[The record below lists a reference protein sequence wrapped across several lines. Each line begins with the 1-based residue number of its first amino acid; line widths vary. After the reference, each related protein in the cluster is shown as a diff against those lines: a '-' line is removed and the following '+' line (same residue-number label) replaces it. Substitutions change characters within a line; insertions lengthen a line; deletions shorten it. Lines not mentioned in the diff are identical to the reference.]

1 MGIAVLD
8 ASVLIAQ
15 TDASDAHHARARTA
29 VLEAERRGELVAPAT
44 AFAEVMTG
52 AYMAGPR
59 EVDTLSRFFE
69 TVVRV
74 VPFTFEIAVTAA
86 RLRAQGRLKLADAA
100 VIATGIELDAD
111 VILTADRRWKKID
124 PRVQVV

>member
-15 TDASDAHHARARTA
+15 TDASDAHHARARSV

-52 AYMAGPR
+52 AYLAGPH
-59 EVDTLSRFFE
+59 EVETLTRFFE
-69 TVVRV
+69 AVVRV
-74 VPFTFEIAVTAA
+74 VPFSVEIAMTAA

-111 VILTADRRWKKID
+111 VILTADRRWKKFD

>member
-29 VLEAERRGELVAPAT
+29 LLEAERRGELVAPAT
-44 AFAEVMTG
+44 TFAEVMTG

-59 EVDTLSRFFE
+59 EVETLSRFFE

-74 VPFTFEIAVTAA
+74 VPFTVEIAMTAA

-111 VILTADRRWKKID
+111 VILTADRRWRKID